1 MYLCGMKINVQDTVI
16 IFSICLSLFFAVTG
30 WMIVFM
36 ACMNSPSRVT
46 RRLNRRLLF
55 FLLALVVTWTGILLS
70 FYFPGAA
77 TVYRPFC
84 FFGGLCVPVC
94 LYGYIRSLTPRNTDR
109 LEALH
114 YLLPALSGIAV
125 AAGLAYLPETMVTVL
140 EKRWLLPVYCVFST
154 VYFGGLLFLLWR
166 HYREE
171 RARRGVPLVPVVWIS
186 LLVALMF
193 IRLVNV
199 LFVFRQASMTGWS
212 IGVAAALDSMQ
223 TGILVYHTIGQNF
236 VLFHEKK
243 TQERAG
249 GREEKP
255 AEKPDGKKRKSS
267 VSAALSRKNF
277 EAQFLKNK
285 LYLDPKLTLPG
296 LAGRLKTSRTY
307 LSSFINREYGMN
319 FNRYVN
325 VCRMKEVER
334 LKLLPKNESLPPG
347 KLAVQAG
354 FGSYRNYL
362 RAKKEGRI

>member
-1 MYLCGMKINVQDTVI
+1 
-16 IFSICLSLFFAVTG
+16 
-30 WMIVFM
+30 
-36 ACMNSPSRVT
+36 MNSPGHVT
-46 RRLNRRLLF
+46 RRLNRQLLF
-55 FLLALVVTWTGILLS
+55 FLLALAVTWTGILLS

-77 TVYRPFC
+77 AVYRPFH

-94 LYGYIRSLTPRNTDR
+94 LYGYIRSLTPRNAGR

-114 YLLPALSGIAV
+114 YLLPVLLGIAV
-125 AAGLAYLPETMVTVL
+125 AAGLAYLPETMATVL
-140 EKRWLLPVYCVFST
+140 EKRWLLPVYGVFST

-171 RARRGVPLVPVVWIS
+171 RACRDVPLVPVVWIS
-186 LLVALMF
+186 LFVALMF
-193 IRLVNV
+193 IQFVIAPAV
-199 LFVFRQASMTGWS
+199 SFVFREASMTGWA
-212 IGVAAALDSMQ
+212 IGIAAALCSMQ
-223 TGILVYHTIGQNF
+223 TGILVYNTIGQNF

-243 TQERAG
+243 TQERVG
-249 GREEKP
+249 GREEMSAENPDSKTRIRVHVETRCIASLQQQQQQQQQQQRVKKQKP
-255 AEKPDGKKRKSS
+255 S
-267 VSAALSRKNF
+267 VSAAFSRRNF

-325 VCRMKEVER
+325 GCRMKELER
-334 LKLLPKNESLPPG
+334 LKLLPKNESLPLG

-354 FGSYRNYL
+354 FGSYRHYL
-362 RAKKEGRI
+362 RVKKEGYG